1 MREEVYSRRLK
12 LNGEEQEE
20 TLRSASNYANLFYE
34 MQRYAESKALFR
46 KTIPVVRR
54 ILGEEHRLTLKMR
67 WVYAKALYDDT
78 ASTPDDL
85 RGAVSTLEDA
95 ERIARRV
102 LGGAHPVTVGIG
114 DARGTARAALRARET
129 PSSSP

>member
-1 MREEVYSRRLK
+1 ML
-12 LNGEEQEE
+12 
-20 TLRSASNYANLFYE
+20 
-34 MQRYAESKALFR
+34 R
-46 KTIPVVRR
+46 KTIPVARR
-54 ILGEEHRLTLKMR
+54 VFGEDVRLTLKMR

-102 LGGAHPVTVGIG
+102 LGGAHPLTTSLEDDLQ
-114 DARGTARAALRARET
+114 DARATRDALQK
-129 PSSSP
+129 